1 MKLCVPC
8 LFGLEG
14 LAADELRYMGMSGVE
29 AETGRVFFNG
39 GFEELARANLRL
51 RTGERVQILM
61 GEFPAKDFDALFEG
75 VYELPWENIIPRD
88 GAFPVK
94 GHSLN
99 STLHSVPTCQGMIK
113 KAVVKRLS
121 AKYGMAQFPETG
133 GKYQIRFSLINDV
146 ASIFLDTSGAAL
158 HKRGYR
164 PNANL
169 APLRETLAAA
179 MVKLARFKGRDIFCD
194 PFCGSGTIAIEAALA
209 AMNRAP
215 GIGRRFAAETWSCI
229 DRKIWRDE
237 REAARDGEYH
247 GDYRI
252 FASDIDPACIDIA
265 RENAKRAGVDG
276 IIHFSCADALRFVPP
291 AEGRGIIMANP
302 PYGERLLDVRQAE
315 ELYRSLGRI
324 WKKLDDWSFYIL
336 TSDLDFE
343 KCFGRRADK
352 RRKVYNGMIQC
363 QLYMYKETAKRG

>member
-1 MKLCVPC
+1 MRLCVPC

-14 LAADELRYMGMSGVE
+14 LAADELKYMGMDGVT
-29 AETGRVFFNG
+29 AETGRVL
-39 GFEELARANLRL
+39 FEGEAADIAKANIRL

-61 GEFPAKDFDALFEG
+61 GEFPAHEFNDLFEG
-75 VYELPWENIIPRD
+75 VYSLPWENFIPKD
-88 GAFPVK
+88 GEFPVK
-94 GHSLN
+94 GHCLN
-99 STLHSVPTCQGMIK
+99 SQLMSVPTCQGMIK
-113 KAVVKRLS
+113 KAIAKRLGG
-121 AKYGMAQFPETG
+121 KYGVEQLPETG
-133 GKYQIRFSLINDV
+133 SRYQIRFSIMNDR
-146 ASIFLDTSGAAL
+146 ASIYLDTSGAAL

-179 MVKLARFKGRDIFCD
+179 MVKISRFKGRDIFCD

-209 AMNRAP
+209 AINRAP
-215 GIGRRFAAETWSCI
+215 GVNRRFTAEGWSCFDRRVWKDARDEARAAEF
-229 DRKIWRDE
+229 RGNYK
-237 REAARDGEYH
+237 
-247 GDYRI
+247 I

-265 RENAKRAGVDG
+265 QENARRAGVSEF
-276 IIHFSCADALRFVPP
+276 IHFSCADALAFTPP

-302 PYGERLLDVRQAE
+302 PYGERLMDVKQAE

-324 WKKLDDWSFYIL
+324 WRNLDEWSFFIL

-343 KCFGRRADK
+343 KCFGKKADK

-363 QLYMYKETAKRG
+363 QLYMYK